1 MSGTII
7 KIKYSGATPAPTDG
21 DLAVGE
27 LAYSFK
33 ASTGDRLYIGDNTS
47 GTNTNLVIGGT
58 YFTSKLDHALGTL
71 TANSAILVDASSKI
85 NVLNVDNITLDLNTI
100 STTNANGHLILNP
113 NGSGDVQVQATTLAV
128 TGNLTVSGTTTTTGG
143 STLGNI
149 NIAGN
154 TISATN
160 TNGDITLT
168 PNGTGDVIISSAQ
181 TLMLPK
187 GGDIGAVAADNGKI
201 RYNTTDNRFEGV
213 VSGNWTGLGGVV
225 DLDQDTKIIVE
236 QASDDDTIRFFAA
249 GTQEAYIT
257 NAGMYITDQITAPIG
272 NIATANVTTK
282 LNVTAD
288 ADFSAGIDVLA
299 GDVDIA
305 ADLHVDGH
313 TFLGNSATDHTIVS
327 GNLTV
332 EGTTTSV
339 NSTVTTINDPVVKV
353 GDGSAAG
360 GDALDRGISLD
371 WGDGS
376 AVKTGFFGMD
386 MQTKRFSFKKDIGAT
401 DNQEYSAPWGDADF
415 GSMYLSG
422 SATIGTT
429 LAVTGNATVGGTLGV
444 TGIGTFGNNITVAGT
459 TLSTGNLTVGASKFV
474 VTAGSGNTAIA
485 GTLAVT
491 GLTTVG
497 GTLGVTGVTTLAALL
512 NANGGI
518 AVATNKFTVAT
529 SGNIVSAGTMT
540 IAGATVLSTTLN
552 GQGAVDFDTT
562 LNVDGAVTLK
572 STTAL
577 GSSGQMAISAAGVMT
592 AGTIDCGTF

>member
-7 KIKYSGATPAPTDG
+7 KIKYSGSTPAPTDG
-21 DLAVGE
+21 DLSVGE

-33 ASTGDRLYIGDNTS
+33 SGTGDRLYIGDNTS
-47 GTNTNLVIGGT
+47 GTNTNLVIGGV
-58 YFTSKLDHALGTL
+58 YFTNMLDHTHGTL
-71 TANSAILVDASSKI
+71 QGSSALITDSLGKIQELKVDDINLNS
-85 NVLNVDNITLDLNTI
+85 NII
-100 STTNANGHLILNP
+100 STSATNGHLILNP
-113 NGSGDVQVQATTLAV
+113 NGTGEVQVQATLAV

-168 PNGTGDVIISSAQ
+168 PNGTGDIIISSAQ

-187 GGDIGAVAADNGKI
+187 GGDIGAVAADSGKI

-497 GTLGVTGVTTLAALL
+497 GTLGVTGVSTLTGLL

-529 SGNIVSAGTMT
+529 SGNIVSDGTMT